1 MSDEINKSTRPK
13 GIGGQAVIEGVMM
26 RGKKI
31 YAMAVR
37 TPSDGIII
45 EKQPVIGLGLKCG
58 LFKYPIFRGMAA
70 FLDSMIMGTKIL
82 MRSAELAGDAID
94 QENEEPSKF
103 EKFLQDKLGDRMNE
117 VLIYISVAISMVC
130 AIGLFF
136 MLPVWLGSLFKPIL
150 PGTWALGI
158 VEGLVR
164 IVIFLGYLFLVSKMK
179 DIQRVFQYHG
189 AEHKTINC
197 FENEEELTVE
207 NVRKHT
213 RLHKRCG
220 TSFLLIVMVVSM
232 VVFFFIRTDNLL
244 LRFTSRIL
252 LLPFVA
258 GFSYE
263 IIRWAGNSESN
274 FVNIISYPGLCLQK
288 ITTAEPDDEQIET
301 AIAAMKGVL
310 EDEPENE
317 ECEGLTCGG

>member
-1 MSDEINKSTRPK
+1 MD
-13 GIGGQAVIEGVMM
+13 
-26 RGKKI
+26 
-31 YAMAVR
+31 
-37 TPSDGIII
+37 
-45 EKQPVIGLGLKCG
+45 

-103 EKFLQDKLGDRMNE
+103 EKFLQDKLGDKMNE

-197 FENEEELTVE
+197 FENEE
-207 NVRKHT
+207 N
-213 RLHKRCG
+213 
-220 TSFLLIVMVVSM
+220 
-232 VVFFFIRTDNLL
+232 
-244 LRFTSRIL
+244 
-252 LLPFVA
+252 
-258 GFSYE
+258 
-263 IIRWAGNSESN
+263 
-274 FVNIISYPGLCLQK
+274 
-288 ITTAEPDDEQIET
+288 
-301 AIAAMKGVL
+301 
-310 EDEPENE
+310 
-317 ECEGLTCGG
+317 